1 MEQIIQKLHHGIKQ
15 SGWDSYKPLKNEL
28 LAYNS
33 KDLIIKLLNSEDF
46 RYKNIRSLFV
56 IIPELWKDFNLDDWM
71 YIIRKVDR
79 PTNYRLYIDDG
90 PYFEDIRFLYNWIGI
105 DSISLYKNDPGVSSK
120 NKQNLDKVFPMFL
133 HDTLRNGDYKEEFS
147 DGTCGDIKYFRD
159 MKTRLI
165 SQGAKPS
172 PMSNL

>member
-105 DSISLYKNDPGVSSK
+105 DSICIKMIREFLLKI
-120 NKQNLDKVFPMFL
+120 NK
-133 HDTLRNGDYKEEFS
+133 TW
-147 DGTCGDIKYFRD
+147 IKYFQCFY
-159 MKTRLI
+159 MI
-165 SQGAKPS
+165 H
-172 PMSNL
+172 

>member
-105 DSISLYKNDPGVSSK
+105 DVGFPFLVRFKIRQFFILY
-120 NKQNLDKVFPMFL
+120 QNFIL
-133 HDTLRNGDYKEEFS
+133 
-147 DGTCGDIKYFRD
+147 C
-159 MKTRLI
+159 
-165 SQGAKPS
+165 
-172 PMSNL
+172 